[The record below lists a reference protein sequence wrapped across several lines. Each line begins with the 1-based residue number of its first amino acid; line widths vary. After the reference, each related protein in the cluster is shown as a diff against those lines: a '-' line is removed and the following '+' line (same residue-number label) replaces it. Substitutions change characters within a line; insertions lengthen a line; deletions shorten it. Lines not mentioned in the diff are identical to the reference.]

1 MLDFLDKDFKTTV
14 ITILWEVRE
23 NILEMNEK
31 REFLWKVI
39 KAIKWNKWKN
49 TYNWKYSNSDKNS
62 LKRFNSRV
70 KMTKK
75 RIVNLKYIDRNYQP
89 E

>member
-1 MLDFLDKDFKTTV
+1 MLDFLDKDFKTAV
-14 ITILWEVRE
+14 ITILWQVRE

-39 KAIKWNKWKN
+39 KAIKWNKWKKPITEN
-49 TYNWKYSNSDKNS
+49 TVIVIKIHWRDSMSWIS
-62 LKRFNSRV
+62 ELRWQ
-70 KMTKK
+70 KK
-75 RIVNLKYIDRNYQP
+75 